1 MFTSYAW
8 AFKETW
14 RGLCRDG
21 RMLFLAT
28 ALAGFALSVPLFI
41 FTVVYGI
48 SEPIRSLPTAVEI
61 SVFTTEKADV
71 KALTEEIEALPDIE
85 SVRHI
90 PKETAFRELN
100 EGLGVK
106 RSKMH
111 NPLPD
116 LLVATV
122 SDRADPDEIE
132 KTASAM
138 EKLEGVDMIAYESEW
153 HTKLTVLTDVVR
165 TGLLFLGGT
174 IFLLVSL
181 VLWAALRMTTLSA
194 RAEMRALYL
203 FGATPLF
210 AIRPWAWR
218 GTLVMLAGGAPCNSH
233 HGFGHSSSR
242 RSDRRGR
249 GDLRNAPAPGSAA
262 RALVR
267 VLRRLQRLCGRTH
280 RRLLGFGL
288 LALGPLK
295 WW

>member
-1 MFTSYAW
+1 
-8 AFKETW
+8 
-14 RGLCRDG
+14 
-21 RMLFLAT
+21 
-28 ALAGFALSVPLFI
+28 
-41 FTVVYGI
+41 
-48 SEPIRSLPTAVEI
+48 
-61 SVFTTEKADV
+61 
-71 KALTEEIEALPDIE
+71 
-85 SVRHI
+85 
-90 PKETAFRELN
+90 
-100 EGLGVK
+100 
-106 RSKMH
+106 MH

-218 GTLVMLAGGAPCNSH
+218 GTLVMLAGALLAILITASGIHLLAGPIAEAAVIYETP
-233 HGFGHSSSR
+233 
-242 RSDRRGR
+242 
-249 GDLRNAPAPGSAA
+249 LRLALPPAPWCAYFVAFSAFA
-262 RALVR
+262 
-267 VLRRLQRLCGRTH
+267 G
-280 RRLLGFGL
+280 GL
-288 LALGPLK
+288 IAAFSALGS
-295 WW
+295 WRSVH

>member
-21 RMLFLAT
+21 RMLALAT
-28 ALAGFALSVPLFI
+28 MLAGFAL
-41 FTVVYGI
+41 
-48 SEPIRSLPTAVEI
+48 SEPIRSLPTSVEI
-61 SVFTTEKADV
+61 SVFTTDKADV
-71 KALTEEIEALPDIE
+71 KMLAEEIEELPEIE
-85 SVRHI
+85 TVRHI

-122 SDRADPDEIE
+122 DDRAAPEEIE
-132 KTASAM
+132 KTAAAM

-153 HTKLTVLTDVVR
+153 HTKLTVLADVAR

-218 GTLVMLAGGAPCNSH
+218 GMLVMFAGALLAILITASGIHVLSGPIAEAAAIYDTPLRLALPPVLWCTYFVAFSAFAGG
-233 HGFGHSSSR
+233 
-242 RSDRRGR
+242 
-249 GDLRNAPAPGSAA
+249 LIAA
-262 RALVR
+262 
-267 VLRRLQRLCGRTH
+267 
-280 RRLLGFGL
+280 FS
-288 LALGPLK
+288 ALGS
-295 WW
+295 WRSVH

>member
-14 RGLCRDG
+14 RGLCRDA
-21 RMLFLAT
+21 RMLALAT
-28 ALAGFALSVPLFI
+28 VLAGFALSVPLFI

-174 IFLLVSL
+174 IFLRVSL

-218 GTLVMLAGGAPCNSH
+218 GTLVMLAGALLAILITASGIHLLAGPIAEAAAIYETP
-233 HGFGHSSSR
+233 
-242 RSDRRGR
+242 
-249 GDLRNAPAPGSAA
+249 LRLALPPAPWCAYFVAFSAFA
-262 RALVR
+262 
-267 VLRRLQRLCGRTH
+267 G
-280 RRLLGFGL
+280 GL
-288 LALGPLK
+288 IAAFSALGA
-295 WW
+295 WRSVH

>member
-218 GTLVMLAGGAPCNSH
+218 GTLVMLAGALLAILITASGIHLLAGPIAEAAAIYETP
-233 HGFGHSSSR
+233 
-242 RSDRRGR
+242 
-249 GDLRNAPAPGSAA
+249 LRLALPPAPWCAYFVAFSSFAGGLIAA
-262 RALVR
+262 
-267 VLRRLQRLCGRTH
+267 
-280 RRLLGFGL
+280 FS
-288 LALGPLK
+288 ALGS
-295 WW
+295 WRSVH

>member
-194 RAEMRALYL
+194 RAKCGRSISSAPRRSSRSDPGPG
-203 FGATPLF
+203 GA
-210 AIRPWAWR
+210 RSSCWR
-218 GTLVMLAGGAPCNSH
+218 GRSLQ
-233 HGFGHSSSR
+233 FSSR
-242 RSDRRGR
+242 LRAFIFSQVRSPRPR
-249 GDLRNAPAPGSAA
+249 
-262 RALVR
+262 
-267 VLRRLQRLCGRTH
+267 
-280 RRLLGFGL
+280 
-288 LALGPLK
+288 
-295 WW
+295 